1 MNIGIN
7 ILPKELRAKPV
18 IDTQTF
24 ALIVIVVLLAFGSF
38 YFYHAKSS
46 DQTSITNMQ
55 SQITTMQQQTRT
67 LQSNPDA
74 LKLIN
79 SINQL
84 KAAKQSYD
92 AFLASRMLL
101 GNAMVGVYALLPAG
115 VDIGTITQTQKGN
128 NLVIAGAADTY
139 TDVSDYG
146 RALNNDPR
154 FTLLGLPSFSNGS
167 YALTIS
173 VAQGGGQ

>member
-1 MNIGIN
+1 MNIAIN
-7 ILPKELRAKPV
+7 ILPKELRAKPLL
-18 IDTQTF
+18 DTQTF
-24 ALIVIVVLLAFGSF
+24 ALIVIIVLLAFGSF

-46 DQTSITNMQ
+46 DQTSTTNMQ
-55 SQITTMQQQTRT
+55 SQIATMQQQTRT

-79 SINQL
+79 SISQL
-84 KAAKQSYD
+84 QAAKQSYD
-92 AFLASRMLL
+92 AFVASRMLL
-101 GNAMVGVYALLPAG
+101 GNALVGVYALLPTG
-115 VDIGTITQTQKGN
+115 VDIGTISQSGS
-128 NLVIAGAADTY
+128 NLVIQGKADNF

-167 YALTIS
+167 YTLTIS
-173 VAQGGGQ
+173 VAQGGG